1 MRATHAQLGLGE
13 TVTFLGEVSRQELAV
28 QYVRAHCFCLPTV
41 QEGFG
46 LVFAEAMAA
55 GLAVVACRVAA
66 VPEIVEDRRT
76 GLLVNPASPEELAIA
91 LETLLTN
98 DGLRKTLGQ
107 AGAAKV
113 TALDLEPVARRFVQ
127 VATA

>member
-1 MRATHAQLGLGE
+1 MHAQLGLGD

-55 GLAVVACRVAA
+55 GLAVVACRAAA
-66 VPEIVEDRRT
+66 VAGDRR
-76 GLLVNPASPEELAIA
+76 GSANRPAGESRES
-91 LETLLTN
+91 
-98 DGLRKTLGQ
+98 
-107 AGAAKV
+107 
-113 TALDLEPVARRFVQ
+113 
-127 VATA
+127 

>member
-1 MRATHAQLGLGE
+1 
-13 TVTFLGEVSRQELAV
+13 
-28 QYVRAHCFCLPTV
+28 
-41 QEGFG
+41 
-46 LVFAEAMAA
+46 MAA
-55 GLAVVACRVAA
+55 GLAVVACRAAA

-76 GLLVNPASPEELAIA
+76 GLLVNPASPEELAMA

-107 AGAAKV
+107 AGAATV
-113 TALDLEPVARRFVQ
+113 AALDLEPVARRFVQ